1 MLIEAEWDLVIMKQ
15 GKGRDVW
22 TFALFSTE
30 QREEKKYGVK
40 KGAAAKPSMYNSY
53 DNKSSSWACLSMYR
67 SNKVRWIVWN
77 WNWEAKLCG
86 SFQAFAFPASREDF
100 IFWGGKHTK
109 KMTLYSQPPATE
121 RRVGEE
127 NRGELRDSRSC
138 AALHCQA
145 LGYGLWRKT
154 ERQFCPTL

>member
-15 GKGRDVW
+15 GKERDICSFV
-22 TFALFSTE
+22 LFSTE
-30 QREEKKYGVK
+30 QREEEIQSE

-77 WNWEAKLCG
+77 WNWEAKLCT

-100 IFWGGKHTK
+100 IFWGGKHK
-109 KMTLYSQPPATE
+109 KNDTIFSASCH
-121 RRVGEE
+121 REE
-127 NRGELRDSRSC
+127 SWRGELRDSRSC

-145 LGYGLWRKT
+145 LGYRLWRKT
-154 ERQFCPTL
+154 ERHCCPLLKLQ